1 MSLWLGI
8 LASSKKISSIVA
20 QFLYG
25 TSSGKLY
32 AIDSGVSTEVTQLN
46 TGGSAINDIEYI
58 SSTNTTL
65 VAADDGKLF
74 SSTDLTSWT
83 TVNTGMTGN
92 IKVVKYGGSG
102 NFTSYFVGGN

>member
-32 AIDSGVSTEVTQLN
+32 AIDSGVSTEVTQLKKV
-46 TGGSAINDIEYI
+46 
-58 SSTNTTL
+58 L
-65 VAADDGKLF
+65 L
-74 SSTDLTSWT
+74 
-83 TVNTGMTGN
+83 MT
-92 IKVVKYGGSG
+92 
-102 NFTSYFVGGN
+102 